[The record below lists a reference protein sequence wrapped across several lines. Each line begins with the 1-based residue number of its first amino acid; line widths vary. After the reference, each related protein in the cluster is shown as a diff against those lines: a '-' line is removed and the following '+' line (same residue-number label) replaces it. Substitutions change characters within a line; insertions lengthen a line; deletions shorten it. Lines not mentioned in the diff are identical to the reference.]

1 MPGSTQREVTYS
13 VEHFYPKHPGHPL
26 APLTAEY
33 HGYFKKHGID
43 HSHLLIAGDNTG
55 SIDLLIEGK
64 TNFSMDAHPA
74 ILIEGEGNRNISRW

>member
-1 MPGSTQREVTYS
+1 MAASTQREITYS

-43 HSHLLIAGDNTG
+43 HSHY
-55 SIDLLIEGK
+55 
-64 TNFSMDAHPA
+64 
-74 ILIEGEGNRNISRW
+74 ISRATTTAPSIC